1 MSKLGRIVALLIFVG
16 LALFLIFGLPEM
28 MR

>member
-1 MSKLGRIVALLIFVG
+1 MNTPGRIAALLIFFG
-16 LALFLIFGLPEM
+16 LALFLLFGLPEM

>member
-1 MSKLGRIVALLIFVG
+1 MSKLGRIVALLIFLA
-16 LALFLIFGLPEM
+16 LALFLLFGLPEM

>member
-1 MSKLGRIVALLIFVG
+1 MSKLGRIMALMIFLG
-16 LALFLIFGLPEM
+16 LALFLLFGLPEL

>member
-1 MSKLGRIVALLIFVG
+1 MSKLGRIMALLIFLG
-16 LALFLIFGLPEM
+16 LALFLVFGLPEL